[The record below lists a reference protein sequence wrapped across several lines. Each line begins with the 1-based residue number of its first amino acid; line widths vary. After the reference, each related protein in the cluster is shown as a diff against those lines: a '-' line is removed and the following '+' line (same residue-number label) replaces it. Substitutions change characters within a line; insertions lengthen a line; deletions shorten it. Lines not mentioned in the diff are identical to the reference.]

1 MISIETIKAICEQS
15 DMWELNNPRVI
26 GMTNNMIKCIENE
39 ESYTQDQKETAI
51 NVILSNL
58 IIFGK
63 YKIDA
68 SAWSINELL
77 LLFTI
82 QSQPTNNPGGI
93 SMPIGFARSEEKE
106 ETWIENLVK
115 HILSC
120 KDVQCARCLDAVVH
134 QYWTYID

>member
-1 MISIETIKAICEQS
+1 MIPIETIKAICQQS

-26 GMTNNMIKCIENE
+26 GMINNMMKCIENE
-39 ESYTQDQKETAI
+39 ESYTQDQKETAVNI
-51 NVILSNL
+51 ILSNL

-82 QSQPTNNPGGI
+82 QSQSTNNPGGI

>member
-1 MISIETIKAICEQS
+1 MISIETIKAICQQS

-26 GMTNNMIKCIENE
+26 GMINNMIKCIENE

-63 YKIDA
+63 YKIAA
-68 SAWSINELL
+68 SAWTINELL

-82 QSQPTNNPGGI
+82 QSQSTNNPGGI

-120 KDVQCARCLDAVVH
+120 KDVQCARCLEAVVH